1 MHVNKLLVCHIMD
14 VWSTTNLVLTEE
26 KVNFKVRL
34 SVIKLFKV
42 KAEQFH

>member
-1 MHVNKLLVCHIMD
+1 MD